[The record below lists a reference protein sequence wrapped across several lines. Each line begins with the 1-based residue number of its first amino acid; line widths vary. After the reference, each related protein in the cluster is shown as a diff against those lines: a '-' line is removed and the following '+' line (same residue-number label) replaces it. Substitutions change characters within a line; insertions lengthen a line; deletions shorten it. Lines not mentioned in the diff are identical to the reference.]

1 MVAAVTEFV
10 AETPAL
16 GRSFCPGCEPDAD
29 PTLEILDVR
38 WCDAHL
44 PHRDGSPDGTVRS
57 EAFLSGSA
65 EAGGGAN
72 RLCCQLH
79 HRDAPRLARR
89 HARRPRD
96 IDPRAIALS
105 ADPAG
110 HAVLAAQGIRRDE
123 PFFRAVLAP

>member
-1 MVAAVTEFV
+1 MAPFMVAAVTEFV

-44 PHRDGSPDGTVRS
+44 PHRDGSDDGTVRS

-65 EAGGGAN
+65 EAGGDAN
-72 RLCCQLH
+72 RLWCQLL

-89 HARRPRD
+89 RPRRPRD
-96 IDPRAIALS
+96 IDPRPIA
-105 ADPAG
+105 
-110 HAVLAAQGIRRDE
+110 
-123 PFFRAVLAP
+123 